1 MENLCAWKVM
11 EAEAA
16 VKAKP
21 LSKVSTYDFSDQT
34 LTNSENIANH

>member
-1 MENLCAWKVM
+1 METLCTWKVM

-21 LSKVSTYDFSDQT
+21 LSKASTYDFSNQT
-34 LTNSENIANH
+34 LTNSENTANQ